1 MGRGWATQHG
11 SLSIMSNAQTSV
23 PTRERARYIRFY
35 ALEIAFSIGGER
47 PRAVLQGPTGRTETE
62 IVNGY
67 QLY

>member
-1 MGRGWATQHG
+1 
-11 SLSIMSNAQTSV
+11 MSNAQTSV
-23 PTRERARYIRFY
+23 STRERARYVGFY
-35 ALEIAFSIGGER
+35 ALEIAFSVGGER

>member
-1 MGRGWATQHG
+1 
-11 SLSIMSNAQTSV
+11 MSNAQTSV
-23 PTRERARYIRFY
+23 STQEQARYVGFY
-35 ALEIAFSIGGER
+35 ALEIAFSVGGER